1 MVSTSVR
8 SPAASSGSKRRL
20 KIGFTTPKFKPNR
33 RSRSFP
39 SCQETQNTRVQIL
52 GYVLQKKTLL
62 NDLFLSKCMAAS
74 WAGRVGR
81 RGGTGG
87 GQNCQMRVW
96 CDVEWLPTAQ
106 RTGIDDCWVSHKTD
120 FSSRCPRPVE
130 EAVLLLRSEWS
141 KSTIPA
147 RMLLNSSHESCWIK
161 MHRIA
166 CSSRLRL
173 IQSTRVDVPY
183 SRTTLLLCGC
193 GKSHRP
199 AIPYA

>member
-1 MVSTSVR
+1 MHQGRLDSAVPWLAHFGLGSGKHFCSASQISRPSLSQFAMVSTSVR

-74 WAGRVGR
+74 WARRVGR

-96 CDVEWLPTAQ
+96 CDVEWVPTAQ
-106 RTGIDDCWVSHKTD
+106 RTGIDDSWVSHKTD
-120 FSSRCPRPVE
+120 FFVSLSS
-130 EAVLLLRSEWS
+130 
-141 KSTIPA
+141 
-147 RMLLNSSHESCWIK
+147 SS
-161 MHRIA
+161 
-166 CSSRLRL
+166 
-173 IQSTRVDVPY
+173 
-183 SRTTLLLCGC
+183 
-193 GKSHRP
+193 
-199 AIPYA
+199 